1 MPQQSFPVV
10 TTETTARHAKYPL
23 GAGHLQGGK
32 NWFLGGKKN
41 LRYYDVLWN
50 SRRETSFQNSTLPSR
65 ILLLGIQ
72 LHSGEGWEKRHLG
85 RLLVGVVMKK
95 GLRNPG
101 LTLKTLTDNTQHQ
114 VIHIIPRS
122 LFPVELQSR
131 DQPLKILCR
140 WVGKFFNFIF
150 CWKSKKILVTWLL
163 LF

>member
-10 TTETTARHAKYPL
+10 TTETTSRHARYPL

-41 LRYYDVLWN
+41 LRYYGVLWY
-50 SRRETSFQNSTLPSR
+50 SRRKTCFQNSALPNR
-65 ILLLGIQ
+65 ILFLGIQ
-72 LHSGEGWEKRHLG
+72 LHSGEGLETHRLE

-101 LTLKTLTDNTQHQ
+101 LALKHPDRDNTQHQ
-114 VIHIIPRS
+114 VIHVIPRS

-131 DQPLKILCR
+131 NQPLKVLR
-140 WVGKFFNFIF
+140 R
-150 CWKSKKILVTWLL
+150 
-163 LF
+163 